1 MKTLQ
6 EKLKISVE
14 RFRSMKTGE
23 GRLFTER
30 ENEPPGTTS
39 HGIAKKC
46 GVKIRTEK
54 CFVICMKPLS
64 IIPANI
70 ITKHRN
76 KLDPKDIIKSMKIS
90 VSKLKTMRKHE
101 SRIFTE
107 NATKLQGA
115 PSQSYASRADI
126 RIKTQKC
133 YVILPKPSMLMR
145 AVIVTRSL

>member
-14 RFRSMKTGE
+14 RLGAMKAGE

-39 HGIAKKC
+39 HGVAKKC

-54 CFVICMKPLS
+54 CFVVCLKPLS
-64 IIPANI
+64 IMPANI
-70 ITKHRN
+70 ITKHKNR
-76 KLDPKDIIKSMKIS
+76 LDTTGIINSMKVS
-90 VSKLKTMRKHE
+90 VSKLKTMNRYE

-115 PSQSYASRADI
+115 PSQSFASRLNI

-133 YVILPKPSMLMR
+133 YVILPKSSVLIR
-145 AVIVTRSL
+145 AVILTRS